1 MAQYIRRAGR
11 NVWLSFFSN
20 MHLISNESAIADA
33 SSVIQLNP
41 IRSLDLG
48 DVIGIFSSVF
58 VFLDL
63 GDVIGIFS
71 SVFVF
76 SSREY
81 SGLYDRKE
89 DAKKLER
96 NDKHPKSAV
105 SLG

>member
-1 MAQYIRRAGR
+1 MSGS
-11 NVWLSFFSN
+11 LFLLN
-20 MHLISNESAIADA
+20 MHLISDESAIADA

-58 VFLDL
+58 VSF
-63 GDVIGIFS
+63 
-71 SVFVF
+71 
-76 SSREY
+76 SREY
-81 SGLYDRKE
+81 SGLYDRKV

>member
-58 VFLDL
+58 VF
-63 GDVIGIFS
+63 
-71 SVFVF
+71 

-89 DAKKLER
+89 DAKKPER

>member
-1 MAQYIRRAGR
+1 MSG
-11 NVWLSFFSN
+11 SPFFSN
-20 MHLISNESAIADA
+20 MHLISDE

-41 IRSLDLG
+41 IRS
-48 DVIGIFSSVF
+48 
-58 VFLDL
+58 LDL

-81 SGLYDRKE
+81 SGLYDRKV
-89 DAKKLER
+89 DAKKPER